1 MGEYMGRS
9 LLHIQRKTNQ
19 QIQTARDKMSVSFK
33 VTLSKGEEQET
44 RRFQVDKEVAGSL
57 VYLKQKI
64 AAIFPEL
71 RRSDPVLSWVDEDGD
86 EVAVTSDEELQ
97 VALTALTGPV
107 YKLKV
112 KLGDKAKDEGNSG
125 MARSAQ
131 VHPGV
136 VCDGCDGPVVGPRF
150 KCLVC
155 PDYDLCATCE
165 DRGLHAHHKMIRLP
179 APCKR
184 VAPRCHLARQVN
196 PLLGDPN
203 IQMLA
208 NLFGERPWVNGC
220 QGMRPAMPTTK
231 NQARKAEPM
240 DTKPAEKK
248 PQTEKIAEAKKTECG
263 EPSKP
268 ATTTEHRTDQPSA
281 DANRLPGIFADL
293 TPLLGPLQAE
303 QLSQFLRNFSAPQQN
318 QEPEKKEAKEKQPE
332 QQLQEQLGQLDQLG
346 QLGQLGS
353 LISTFLGPAAV
364 EAAFPLLEALTKAG
378 QDHLAKA
385 GHDGQEQPKQR
396 DNQATE
402 EQVPAQEKEAEEK
415 DKKDVEPEKEKGMET
430 QDDIKEDSDFEVIP
444 EVSPKPS
451 IYPTPP
457 SEEQTRLWKTNL
469 MQPENE
475 DGKETAEKMDT
486 GAEDMKGNDNE
497 DRVEAALKT
506 MLAMGFSDDGG
517 WLSSLLRAK
526 SGDVGKVLDAIKP
539 SVLDRY

>member
-1 MGEYMGRS
+1 MG
-9 LLHIQRKTNQ
+9 
-19 QIQTARDKMSVSFK
+19 
-33 VTLSKGEEQET
+33 
-44 RRFQVDKEVAGSL
+44 
-57 VYLKQKI
+57 QKI

-71 RRSDPVLSWVDEDGD
+71 SRSEPVLSWVDEDGD
-86 EVAVTSDEELQ
+86 EVVVTSDEELQ

-112 KLGDKAKDEGNSG
+112 KLGDKAKDEGHPG

-131 VHPGV
+131 VHWGV
-136 VCDGCDGPVVGPRF
+136 VCDGCDGPVVGPRY

-165 DRGLHAHHKMIRLP
+165 ARGLHAHHKMIRLP

-196 PLLGDPN
+196 PILGNPN
-203 IQMLA
+203 IQVLA
-208 NLFGERPWVNGC
+208 NLFGGRPWVSGC
-220 QGMRPAMPTTK
+220 QGMRPATPATK
-231 NQARKAEPM
+231 NQAKETDSAQ
-240 DTKPAEKK
+240 KK
-248 PQTEKIAEAKKTECG
+248 PETEKIAEAKKTERG
-263 EPSKP
+263 EQSNP
-268 ATTTEHRTDQPSA
+268 ATTTDADHTTDQTSA
-281 DANRLPGIFADL
+281 NANGLPGILADL

-303 QLSQFLRNFSAPQQN
+303 QLSQFLRNISAPQDN
-318 QEPEKKEAKEKQPE
+318 HEPEKKEAKEKQPE
-332 QQLQEQLGQLDQLG
+332 QQLQEQLGQFGQLG
-346 QLGQLGS
+346 QLGQLGG

-378 QDHLAKA
+378 QDPLAKA
-385 GHDGQEQPKQR
+385 DHDGQEQLRKG
-396 DNQATE
+396 DNQAME

-415 DKKDVEPEKEKGMET
+415 EKKDVEPEKEKEKET

-451 IYPTPP
+451 IYPTLP
-457 SEEQTRLWKTNL
+457 SEEQTRLWKTNAR
-469 MQPENE
+469 QPENK
-475 DGKETAEKMDT
+475 DGQETAEKMDSNAHT
-486 GAEDMKGNDNE
+486 SGEDMKGNEKE
-497 DRVEAALKT
+497 DEVEAALKT
-506 MLAMGFSDDGG
+506 MQAMGFSDDGG

>member
-1 MGEYMGRS
+1 
-9 LLHIQRKTNQ
+9 
-19 QIQTARDKMSVSFK
+19 
-33 VTLSKGEEQET
+33 VTLSNGEEQET
-44 RRFQVDKEVAGSL
+44 RRFQVDKEVASSL

-125 MARSAQ
+125 MARGAQ
-131 VHPGV
+131 VHWGV
-136 VCDGCDGPVVGPRF
+136 VCDGCDGPVVGPRY

-165 DRGLHAHHKMIRLP
+165 ARGLHAHHKMIRLP

-268 ATTTEHRTDQPSA
+268 ATTTEHRTDQTSA

-346 QLGQLGS
+346 QLGQLGG

-364 EAAFPLLEALTKAG
+364 EAAFPLLEALSKAG
-378 QDHLAKA
+378 QEHLAKSDQ
-385 GHDGQEQPKQR
+385 DGQEQPRKGE
-396 DNQATE
+396 NQETE
-402 EQVPAQEKEAEEK
+402 EQVPAQVKEAEEK
-415 DKKDVEPEKEKGMET
+415 GKKDVEPEKEKEMET
-430 QDDIKEDSDFEVIP
+430 QDDTKEDSDFEVIP
-444 EVSPKPS
+444 EVSQKTS
-451 IYPTPP
+451 IYPTLP
-457 SEEQTRLWKTNL
+457 SEEQIRLWKTNPR
-469 MQPENE
+469 QPENK
-475 DGKETAEKMDT
+475 DGEEVAEKMDSNT
-486 GAEDMKGNDNE
+486 HTSAEDMKDNE
-497 DRVEAALKT
+497 KEDKVEAALKT
-506 MLAMGFSDDGG
+506 MQAMGFSDDGG

-526 SGDVGKVLDAIKP
+526 SGDVGKVLDTIQP